1 MNSIAVKPK
10 RTVIERKL
18 VDSTKNVLTKVP
30 RLGPFVK
37 WIDEFTP
44 DGATNPVPGHYQQ
57 GVLLQE
63 DDGKKMIVFVH
74 HYVGANNLGCEICT
88 QVDTFQKT
96 MDDGTI
102 YTYVDVHPCKPNHD
116 DPFVVMKFKR
126 NSERGILIPATSF
139 YLRFNRTA
147 APK

>member
-10 RTVIERKL
+10 RAVVRRQLI
-18 VDSTKNVLTKVP
+18 DSTRNVLVEVP
-30 RLGPFVK
+30 KTGLFVK
-37 WIDEFTP
+37 WINEFTP

-57 GVLLQE
+57 GVLLQ
-63 DDGKKMIVFVH
+63 DGGDSKMIVFVH
-74 HYVGANNLGCEICT
+74 YYVDTADLGRKICAG
-88 QVDTFQKT
+88 VDTFEKE

-102 YTYVDVHPCKPNHD
+102 YIYVDVHPCKPNHD

-126 NSERGILIPATSF
+126 NSDRGILIPATNF

-147 APK
+147 APE